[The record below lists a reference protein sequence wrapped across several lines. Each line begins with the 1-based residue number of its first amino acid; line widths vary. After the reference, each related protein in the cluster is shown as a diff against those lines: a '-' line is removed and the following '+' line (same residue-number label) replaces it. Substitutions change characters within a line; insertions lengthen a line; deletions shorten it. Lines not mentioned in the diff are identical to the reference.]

1 MNKTEILKVRL
12 PADLADVIEREAGRM
27 MITKSTYLRMVVGRA
42 LGYKTAANASTA
54 TGQEGGDH
62 ERKS

>member
-42 LGYKTAANASTA
+42 LGYKTAAKTDPA
-54 TGQEGGDH
+54 TGHEGGEN
-62 ERKS
+62 ERQ